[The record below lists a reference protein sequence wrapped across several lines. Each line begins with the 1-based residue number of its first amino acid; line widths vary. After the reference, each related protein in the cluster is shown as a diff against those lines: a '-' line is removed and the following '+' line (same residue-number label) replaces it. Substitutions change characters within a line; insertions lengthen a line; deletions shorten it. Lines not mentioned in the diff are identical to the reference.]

1 MGEERRVGSNHG
13 YNVRKRVFFAL
24 DSLKGGTIARH
35 LEDLARWES
44 GSLPKEEIN
53 ARLLSLTNHTVKT
66 THFYKDYPASE
77 DLSAYPVISKR
88 LLKEQ
93 LPDFMSCAYR
103 KEELTTSC
111 TSGSYGIPMVFYL
124 NKDKRARQIAEIMY
138 FSEWAG
144 FEIGMK
150 HISIRAQLKSH
161 FSRIRDNQILIVPDR
176 LDAETLHRH
185 REALIKEKPLSI
197 IGFPSIIRAL
207 AGYCKSKGDVPDDFC
222 LKCVIMSGETL
233 IEEDRRFVGDLFG
246 CPVVSRYSNRECGV
260 MAHECVEERV
270 HHINEAS
277 YIVEVLSLHDD
288 TPALPG
294 TPGRIVVT
302 DLYSYAMPL
311 IRYDTGD
318 LTVTGS
324 PCKCGRSGSTLGPI
338 HGRAVETVSDSDGK
352 PVSAFALTRAIKVV
366 DGILQFQFIQT
377 GNATYE
383 VLVCAQG
390 DWSLEKEL
398 VDSVKR
404 VLGYDTNVSIRLV
417 DEIPPLPSGKRPYI
431 INRCNVR

>member
-1 MGEERRVGSNHG
+1 MGSNYG
-13 YNVRKRVFFAL
+13 YNLRKPVFFAL
-24 DSLKGGTIARH
+24 DSLKGGTVARH
-35 LEDLARWES
+35 LQDLARWES
-44 GSLPKEEIN
+44 GCLPKEEIK
-53 ARLLSLTNHTVKT
+53 ARLLRLTNHATGT
-66 THFYKDYPASE
+66 TRFYKGYRASE
-77 DLSAYPVISKR
+77 DLSLYPVISKR
-88 LLKEQ
+88 LLKER
-93 LPDFMSCAYR
+93 LPDFMSSAYR
-103 KEELTTSC
+103 KEELSATC

-124 NKDKRARQIAEIMY
+124 NKDKKARQIAEIMY

-176 LDAETLHRH
+176 LDAKSLHRH

-207 AGYCKSKGDVPDDFC
+207 AGYCKLKGNVPDDFS
-222 LKCVIMSGETL
+222 LKCVIMSGETML
-233 IEEDRRFVGDLFG
+233 EEDRRFVEGLFG

-260 MAHECVEERV
+260 IAHECVEERV

-288 TPALPG
+288 TPAPPG
-294 TPGRIVVT
+294 TQGRIVVT

-318 LTVTGS
+318 LTMTAA
-324 PCKCGRSGSTLGPI
+324 PCKCGRRGSTLGTV
-338 HGRAVETVSDSDGK
+338 HGRVVETISDSDDK

-383 VLVCAQG
+383 VLVCSHS
-390 DWSLEKEL
+390 DWSYEKEL
-398 VDSVKR
+398 IDSVKR
-404 VLGYDTNVSIRLV
+404 VLGYDTNVSVKLV
-417 DEIPPLPSGKRPYI
+417 NEIPPLPSGKRPYI
-431 INRCNVR
+431 INRRNVK